1 MNGSLAISRDYGDE
15 DSRRALLVEELSK
28 IRPWK
33 FFDILLD
40 ELDLSKDSD
49 LLFGYFTHCVLSVK
63 AADVMDEGR

>member
-1 MNGSLAISRDYGDE
+1 MGISRDYKDE
-15 DSRRALLVEELSK
+15 DSRRALLLEDLAK

-33 FFDILLD
+33 FFAILLD

-49 LLFGYFTHCVLSVK
+49 RLFDYFTHCVLSVK